1 MSTEPKSVPTE
12 ERTNPLAQ
20 RLFRSAMAALDLFTM
35 YVGDR
40 LGLYR
45 ALAQHGPVTSGEL
58 AQRTDTND
66 RYVREW
72 LEQQAVSG
80 IVTVDDPDVDASS
93 RRYFLPPEHVEV
105 LVDQDS
111 LNYEAHKGIDI
122 ARAARQLPDLVEAFR
137 SGTGLPPLP
146 WDPEGRADTNR
157 ARFRRLLGTRWLPSI
172 TEVDGRLRSDPPAR
186 VADLGCGTGWSS
198 IAMALAYPK
207 ISVDGFDLDEAA
219 IARGVEYAADSGMK
233 DRVRLRALD
242 AAELASPERYD
253 LVTVF
258 EALHDMARPVEAL
271 EGTRALLAD
280 QGSVLVADE
289 RVGERFA
296 IPADDQ
302 EIYIYGWSVMECLAS
317 SMGDPSFAQTGAVMR
332 PDTLRRYARE
342 AGFGRV
348 DVLPIEDLQWRFYL
362 LRP

>member
-1 MSTEPKSVPTE
+1 MGTHPSSTGTG

-20 RLFRSAMAALDLFTM
+20 RLFRSAIATLDL
-35 YVGDR
+35 YAVYLGDR

-45 ALAQHGPVTSGEL
+45 ALAERGPSTSEQL
-58 AQRTDTND
+58 AAATGANE

-72 LEQQAVSG
+72 LEHQTVSG
-80 IVTVDDPDVDASS
+80 FLTVDDPAVDSRS
-93 RRYFLPPEHVEV
+93 RRYSLPTGHIEV
-105 LVDQDS
+105 LVDLDS
-111 LNYEAHKGIDI
+111 LNYEAHKGIDLV
-122 ARAARQLPDLVEAFR
+122 RAARPLPDLVEAFR

-146 WDPEGRADTNR
+146 WEPEGRADTNR

-172 TEVDGRLRSDPPAR
+172 PEVDARLRSDPSAR

-207 ISVDGFDLDEAA
+207 ISVDGFDLDPAA
-219 IARGVEYAADSGMK
+219 IARGTEYAADSGVE
-233 DRVRLRALD
+233 DRVRLHALD
-242 AAELASPERYD
+242 AAELASSKRYE

-258 EALHDMARPVEAL
+258 EALHDMARPVETL

-280 QGSVLVADE
+280 RGRVLVADE

-296 IPADDQ
+296 LPAEDH
-302 EIYIYGWSVMECLAS
+302 EIYIYGWSVMGCLAS

-332 PDTLRRYARE
+332 PDTLRRYGRE

-362 LRP
+362 LAP